1 MALEPAFS
9 LRRIMSRLTEGIDGP
24 LLVLTMALSLLGLA
38 ALFSASYDTPSR
50 VFRRRSTSGS
60 RSRRCGLSRRF
71 RLRR

>member
-38 ALFSASYDTPSR
+38 ALFSAR
-50 VFRRRSTSGS
+50 
-60 RSRRCGLSRRF
+60 
-71 RLRR
+71 